1 MNDINLQEISG
12 KNQNSFLSC
21 LMSVP
26 GMVRPSRRQGSAD
39 SHKIYL
45 PLSGL
50 IWVMSLYSFYRI
62 SKPSSG
68 HVPGDKVKDTYIS
81 LRNKTFWGATIAYSL
96 YYVCRMSMSVVKQ
109 PLIDSGSLTAG
120 QLGIIGSALLFVYA
134 VGKFMNGFIADYCN
148 IRRFMAT
155 GLLVSAVI
163 NLLMGLTGLL
173 YGTAGLSA
181 VLLFIMFAVLWG
193 INGWMQS
200 MGSPPGII
208 SLSRW
213 FPMSKRGTY
222 YSIFSAS
229 PYLGEFLSFII
240 VGLVVSA
247 FGWQYGFV
255 FASAGGF
262 AGAAI
267 ILTFMSDTPE
277 SKGLPSVQ
285 ELSGEQ
291 LRKEDTMPTAKVQK
305 YVLRHPGIWIIAASS
320 AFIYI
325 EKYAIA
331 GWGVLFLQ
339 KAKDF
344 SLENATQII
353 AFSAALGVV
362 GTVLAGWLSDKVF
375 NGDRIKPAIISGIL
389 SFLSLGLFL
398 FTGGSYLMNIL
409 YVSLF
414 SLTTGVLYC
423 IVAGLMAVDIVP
435 RKATGA
441 ALGIVG
447 ISSYVAAGIQDIAS
461 GYLIQGYTKDAV
473 DISSAAYDFG
483 PVSVFWMAAAL
494 ISFILPV
501 VNWKKMKPGSRTAED
516 NAGNK

>member
-1 MNDINLQEISG
+1 
-12 KNQNSFLSC
+12 
-21 LMSVP
+21 
-26 GMVRPSRRQGSAD
+26 
-39 SHKIYL
+39 
-45 PLSGL
+45 
-50 IWVMSLYSFYRI
+50 MSLYSFYRI

-68 HVPGDKVKDTYIS
+68 RVAEDKIQGTYKS
-81 LRNKTFWGATIAYSL
+81 LRNKTFWGATAAYSL
-96 YYVCRMSMSVVKQ
+96 YYVCRMSLSVVKQ
-109 PLIDSGSLTAG
+109 PLIDSGALSAG

-155 GLLVSAVI
+155 GLLVSALI
-163 NLLMGLTGLL
+163 NLLMGAMGLF
-173 YGTAGLSA
+173 YSTAGLST
-181 VLLFIMFAVLWG
+181 LILFIAFAILWG
-193 INGWMQS
+193 LNGWMQS

-208 SLSRW
+208 NLSRW
-213 FPMSKRGTY
+213 FPLSKRGTF
-222 YSIFSAS
+222 YSIFSSS
-229 PYLGEFLSFII
+229 PYIGEFLSFII
-240 VGLVVSA
+240 VGVVVSA
-247 FGWQYGFV
+247 FGWEYGFI
-255 FASAGGF
+255 FASIGGL

-267 ILTFMSDTPE
+267 ILIFMSDTPE

-285 ELSGEQ
+285 VLSGEKMQ
-291 LRKEDTMPTAKVQK
+291 KTDMMPTAQVQK

-320 AFIYI
+320 AFVYI
-325 EKYAIA
+325 AKYAIA

-362 GTVLAGWLSDKVF
+362 GTVLAGWLSDRIFK
-375 NGDRIKPAIISGIL
+375 GDRVKPAIISGIL
-389 SFLSLGLFL
+389 SFISMDLFL
-398 FTGGSYLMNIL
+398 FTEGSYMMNIL

-414 SLTTGVLYC
+414 SLAIGVLYC

-461 GYLIQGYTKDAV
+461 GYLIQGYTKGAE
-473 DISSAAYDFG
+473 DISAASYDFG
-483 PVSVFWMAAAL
+483 PVSVFWLAATLVA
-494 ISFILPV
+494 FVLPAV
-501 VNWKKMKPGSRTAED
+501 CWKKMKPENNSGTGD
-516 NAGNK
+516 GQDTGQ